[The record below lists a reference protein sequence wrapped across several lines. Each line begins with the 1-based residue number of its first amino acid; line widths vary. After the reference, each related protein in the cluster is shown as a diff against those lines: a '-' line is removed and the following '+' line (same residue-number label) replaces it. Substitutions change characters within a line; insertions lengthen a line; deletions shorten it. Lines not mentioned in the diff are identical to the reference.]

1 MTVIKNNRGSYNF
14 EIEPFKK
21 EKEHKKMTL
30 DIGNDIKFEYN
41 IDQDY
46 QTNFDRW
53 VRWVNRERRFYKEEE
68 IDKKKAEEE
77 FKVLYGSI

>member
-30 DIGNDIKFEYN
+30 DIGNDIQFEYN

-53 VRWVNRERRFYKEEE
+53 VCYVNRERRFYKEEE
-68 IDKKKAEEE
+68 IEKKKAEEE